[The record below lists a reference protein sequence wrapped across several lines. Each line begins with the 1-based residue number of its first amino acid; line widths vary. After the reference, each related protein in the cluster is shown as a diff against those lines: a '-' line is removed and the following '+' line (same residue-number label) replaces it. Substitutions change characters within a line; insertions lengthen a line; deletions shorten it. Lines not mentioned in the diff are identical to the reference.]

1 MEQNLDDIFTNM
13 MNGFNFPQT
22 QHTSPLNVNNPPQ
35 NQNNPTNPSRNQNI
49 PANPSMRYVNR
60 QLDTIY
66 DLMIHYN
73 DNMIQYQRNMT
84 QMVSLININNSTF
97 QQRLHEIRSDRNTQP
112 NNRRHVY
119 RNVPSTQRTPQPPLF
134 TNRQNHILTQHE
146 IRNLTT
152 IFTYNNTTSA
162 ELSETR
168 CPISLD
174 NFREGDVLC
183 KINGCNHVFKKDNLL
198 NWFRRNSKCPICR
211 FNLHDALHMNRP
223 PDNSRGRTNPTS
235 HTNQSGG
242 TMRDASGN
250 RLDISNNIYTATA
263 DADETLE
270 EITNM
275 LQNFINGSFAD
286 DTYNLDI
293 GDRENYFDISFNI
306 RPLYQTEN
314 EENTEE
320 NVEEN
325 VEENEEE
332 NVEENIEENE
342 EEDDDSS
349 VIPDNLS
356 VD

>member
-22 QHTSPLNVNNPPQ
+22 QHTPPLNVNNPPQ
-35 NQNNPTNPSRNQNI
+35 NQNNPTNPSRNQNNPTNPSRNQNN

-66 DLMIHYN
+66 DLMINYN

-84 QMVSLININNSTF
+84 QMVSLINMNNSTF
-97 QQRLHEIRSDRNTQP
+97 QQRLHEIRSDRTTQP

-119 RNVPSTQRTPQPPLF
+119 RNVPSTQRTPQTPLF
-134 TNRQNHILTQHE
+134 TNRQNHILTQLE

-162 ELSETR
+162 QLSETR

-211 FNLHDALHMNRP
+211 FNLHDALDMNRQ
-223 PDNSRGRTNPTS
+223 PDNSRGRTNTTS

-242 TMRDASGN
+242 IMRDASGN
-250 RLDISNNIYTATA
+250 RLDISNNTYTATT
-263 DADETLE
+263 DETLE

-314 EENTEE
+314 EEN
-320 NVEEN
+320 VEEN
-325 VEENEEE
+325 V
-332 NVEENIEENE
+332 E

-349 VIPDNLS
+349 VIPDNIS